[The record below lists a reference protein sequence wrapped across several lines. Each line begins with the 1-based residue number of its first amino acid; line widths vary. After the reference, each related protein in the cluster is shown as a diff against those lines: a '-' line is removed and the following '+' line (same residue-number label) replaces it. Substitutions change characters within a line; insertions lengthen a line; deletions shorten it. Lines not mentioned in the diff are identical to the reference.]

1 MPYLYFVLCILYFV
15 FCVHIWKIFGMIF
28 QQEIMALHNT
38 NWPLLE
44 NTWDTTIDMYKGRFF
59 G

>member
-1 MPYLYFVLCILYFV
+1 
-15 FCVHIWKIFGMIF
+15 MIF

>member
-1 MPYLYFVLCILYFV
+1 MKALFVFCILYLV
-15 FCVHIWKIFGMIF
+15 FCILYAYLENIHTI
-28 QQEIMALHNT
+28 QQAMALHNT

-44 NTWDTTIDMYKGRFF
+44 NTWDTTIDMYTSGFF

>member
-1 MPYLYFVLCILYFV
+1 MNALFVFCIQYFV
-15 FCVHIWKIFGMIF
+15 FCMHTWKIFGMIF